1 MNQPSQRPVQTP
13 PAAPGRALV
22 TDDAIAVVSAYGAFR
37 LLLGLLAAWSFFA
50 GFALLIGALSFG
62 GEDLGERV
70 VGAHM
75 IMLAPIYGL
84 LAWRRSAYRLFIWVP
99 YAAQAAI
106 VLPGLWELVVNQ
118 NVGGDDAPV
127 LIVSIIFL
135 VLLVYLWTSS
145 HPLGFFQ
152 PAEEEG
158 GDDEEFDPDEEL
170 DDEAVPGASA
180 ALNDASARARRYRR
194 SE

>member
-1 MNQPSQRPVQTP
+1 MSQQQP
-13 PAAPGRALV
+13 PAQRSAIA

-37 LLLGLLAAWSFFA
+37 LLLGLLALWSFFA
-50 GFALLIGALSFG
+50 GFALIIGALHFG
-62 GEDLGERV
+62 DDPLGQRV

-75 IMLAPIYGL
+75 IMLAPVYAL

-99 YAAQAAI
+99 YAAQSAI
-106 VLPGLWELVVNQ
+106 VLPALWELVINQ
-118 NVGGDDAPV
+118 NVSGDDAPV
-127 LIVSIIFL
+127 FIVSIIFL
-135 VLLVYLWTSS
+135 VLLIYLWTSS

-152 PAEEEG
+152 PVPDEF
-158 GDDEEFDPDEEL
+158 DDEDLVDE
-170 DDEAVPGASA
+170 DADEDSPA